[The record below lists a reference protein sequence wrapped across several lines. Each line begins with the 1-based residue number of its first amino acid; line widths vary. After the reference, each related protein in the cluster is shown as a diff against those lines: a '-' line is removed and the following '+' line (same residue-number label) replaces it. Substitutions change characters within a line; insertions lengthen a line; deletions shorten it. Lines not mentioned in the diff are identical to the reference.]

1 MVIGNIFGC
10 NSVNHCHSSLLVLQ
24 KNMDLPANVLPILVI
39 ILCIFLAVALVGLT
53 YCLNYWCVTRKKKNE
68 VSPISRVEKRFE
80 TIPDSKLP
88 KNNTRFSSVAPTM
101 RGFFNKY
108 S

>member
-1 MVIGNIFGC
+1 MV
-10 NSVNHCHSSLLVLQ
+10 
-24 KNMDLPANVLPILVI
+24 LPANVLPTLVN